1 LAGNTLLIVE
11 SAAKAKTLAKFLGK
25 NYKIKASVGHIRDL
39 PKSKLGID
47 VDQDFEPQY
56 ITIRGKGE
64 LLKDIKNES
73 KKASRVLLATDP
85 DREGEAI
92 AWHLQNAINIPEGS
106 KCRIEFHEIT
116 KEAVKNA
123 IKKSRPI
130 DINRVNAQQARRV
143 LDRLVGYNLSPLL
156 WAKVRK
162 GLSAGRVQSVAVRL
176 ICEREKEIKQFV
188 PEEYWTIEAI
198 LADTEKNS
206 FMARLVSHHD
216 IKIEVRTEQEKNII
230 VDYLKDASFHIQK
243 LEKKEKRKRPSPP
256 FITSTMQQES
266 SRRLNFYSKRTMRVA
281 QELYEGLAIGKE
293 GTVGLI
299 TYLRT
304 DSTRVASVAQIEAL
318 EFIKS
323 RYGDEFAPSRPN
335 EYKSKKSSQDAH
347 EAIRPTSVYRTPES
361 IKEYL
366 SRDQYRLYRLIWN
379 RFVASQMTP
388 AVYDT
393 RSVDINAGDYGFR
406 ANSSQVKFIGYK
418 KVYNDT
424 EEEESKN
431 PIPELKKGQEVNMK
445 ELEAEQHFTQPP
457 ARFTEASLV
466 KLLEE
471 KNIGRPSTYAPT
483 IDTILKRNYVERQNK
498 QFVPTELGFIV
509 VELLKDYFSNIVN
522 VEFTAKMEEELD
534 LVEEGRLEWKKIVD
548 KFYGP
553 FAQDLEK
560 AQELVEKVEIK
571 DEEAG
576 KECPHCG
583 KAMLIKHGRFGK
595 FMACSGFP
603 ECRHTE
609 SINEDTGVSCPL
621 CGGSIRVL
629 KSKKGRKFFG
639 CSNYPECKFVS
650 WNKPTGEKCPYC
662 GDAMVEK
669 TNRAKETEVVCQN
682 SECKYKKESL
692 AESVQ
697 K

>member
-1 LAGNTLLIVE
+1 MAGTTLLIVE

-47 VDQDFEPQY
+47 VDKNFEPQY
-56 ITIRGKGE
+56 ITIRGKGD
-64 LLKDIKNES
+64 LLKEIKDES
-73 KKASRVLLATDP
+73 KKASKILLATDP

-92 AWHLQNAINIPEGS
+92 AWHLQNAIKIPEGS

-123 IKKSRPI
+123 IKKSRPV

-156 WAKVRK
+156 WSKVRK
-162 GLSAGRVQSVAVRL
+162 GLSAGRVQSVVVRL
-176 ICEREKEIKQFV
+176 ICEREEEIKQFV
-188 PEEYWTIEAI
+188 PEEYWTLEAI
-198 LADTEKNS
+198 LADLEGKA
-206 FMARLVSHHD
+206 FMARLLSHQD
-216 IKIEVRTEQEKNII
+216 NKIEVKTAQEKDII
-230 VDYLKDASFHIQK
+230 VEYLKGASFQIQK
-243 LEKKEKRKRPSPP
+243 LEKKEKRKKPSPP
-256 FITSTMQQES
+256 FTTSTMQQES

-304 DSTRVASVAQIEAL
+304 DSTRVASIAQIEAL
-318 EFIKS
+318 EYIKS
-323 RYGDEFAPSRPN
+323 SYGNKFAPSQAN
-335 EYKSKKSSQDAH
+335 EYKTKKSSQDAH

-393 RSVDINAGDYGFR
+393 KSVDIKAGDYGFR
-406 ANSSQVKFIGYK
+406 ANSSQIKFIGYK
-418 KVYNDT
+418 KVYNDS
-424 EEEESKN
+424 EEEELKN
-431 PIPELKKGQEVNMK
+431 PIPEMKKGQEVIMN
-445 ELEAEQHFTQPP
+445 ELNPEQHFTQAP

-471 KNIGRPSTYAPT
+471 KNIGRPSTYAPI

-509 VELLKDYFSNIVN
+509 VDLLKDHFANIVN

-534 LVEEGRLEWKKIVD
+534 QVEEGELGWKKVIVD
-548 KFYGP
+548 FYGP
-553 FAQDLEK
+553 FAEDLEK
-560 AQELVEKVEIK
+560 AKDLVEKVEIK

-583 KAMLIKHGRFGK
+583 RAMLIKHGRFGK

-609 SINEDTGVSCPL
+609 SINEETGVKCPL
-621 CGGSIRVL
+621 CGGSIRAL

-669 TNRAKETEVVCQN
+669 TNRAKEIEVVCQN
-682 SECKYKKESL
+682 SECKYKKGSIV
-692 AESVQ
+692 ESVQ